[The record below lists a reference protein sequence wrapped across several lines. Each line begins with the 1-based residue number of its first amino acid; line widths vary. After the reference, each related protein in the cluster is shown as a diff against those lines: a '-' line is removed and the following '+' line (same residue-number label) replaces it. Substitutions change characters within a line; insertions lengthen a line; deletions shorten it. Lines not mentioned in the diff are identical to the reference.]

1 MASKVV
7 RGGKGEKVKVSG
19 YGKRKVKVCGKDDN
33 MKVRVFG
40 KGDSR
45 KVKENTWNDWNLILL
60 LLSQPSTGGA
70 QDEDGNDEND
80 DDKYDDFYNY
90 DDFDKYDDDVNLNET
105 QRHQ

>member
-1 MASKVV
+1 MRKSSAHRKPFVVTQYQIQDTLAVCAYENICRDDQQTYKRCSQIRIEKLRKQAMASKVV

-45 KVKENTWNDWNLILL
+45 KVKENT
-60 LLSQPSTGGA
+60 
-70 QDEDGNDEND
+70 
-80 DDKYDDFYNY
+80 
-90 DDFDKYDDDVNLNET
+90 
-105 QRHQ
+105 